1 MALVIT
7 IIILLI
13 LSGITIAA
21 ISSKNGILSKANE
34 AYEKGKEA
42 EKDEKDKLNFF
53 EQLIANLGSTEKEE
67 NEDKKENKET
77 FDKEAKINKP
87 KIEDGMIPVKYDKNN
102 KKWLKADE

>member
-53 EQLIANLGSTEKEE
+53 EQLIANLGSTEI
-67 NEDKKENKET
+67 KK
-77 FDKEAKINKP
+77 KI
-87 KIEDGMIPVKYDKNN
+87 
-102 KKWLKADE
+102 KKLLIKKQK

>member
-53 EQLIANLGSTEKEE
+53 EQLIANLGSTE
-67 NEDKKENKET
+67 
-77 FDKEAKINKP
+77 
-87 KIEDGMIPVKYDKNN
+87 
-102 KKWLKADE
+102 